1 MTDELKAPFL
11 ALMKGRNGY
20 RVKQVGKSPFGM
32 AWYNLVKDG
41 ERFPLA
47 GGSISDMMKTW
58 AAI

>member
-1 MTDELKAPFL
+1 MAKQPFL
-11 ALMKGRNGY
+11 ALVKGRNGY
-20 RVKQVGKSPFGM
+20 RVKHVGQSPFGM

-47 GGSISDMMKTW
+47 GGPIGHVMKAW